1 VLTVATDDV
10 AVTAGVTVV
19 SGVALTVAA
28 AAVVGAAGVT
38 AVSVGALAV
47 AVGATAVSGVVLTVA
62 PGAVAGAD
70 GVTGVSVVVLTVAA
84 GAAGFMAVS
93 AGLLILATGA
103 AAAAAGVLAVSEGV
117 LAVAVDAAAG
127 QCSDVMLRLVT
138 TKLLSVAAELAS
150 LAVCP
155 MRVTSWPRCG
165 LRSTLLVAILKVKP
179 VLFSTSV
186 KLGSAPPRQPLMLVF
201 SVSVLG
207 AGVWANPSAINRAG
221 TTIHRNALFME
232 ILRKILALR
241 RSEIS
246 LGIFSASDSY
256 VEPSGRSGS
265 GLRTLEHPGETPL
278 PYSQTI

>member
-1 VLTVATDDV
+1 M

-28 AAVVGAAGVT
+28 AAVAGAAGVT
-38 AVSVGALAV
+38 AVSVGALAA

-62 PGAVAGAD
+62 AGAD
-70 GVTGVSVVVLTVAA
+70 GVTGASVVVLTVAA
-84 GAAGFMAVS
+84 GASGFLAVS
-93 AGLLILATGA
+93 AGVLILATGA

-117 LAVAVDAAAG
+117 LAVAVDAAAAA
-127 QCSDVMLRLVT
+127 QCSDIMLRSVT
-138 TKLLSVAAELAS
+138 TKPLSVAAELAP
-150 LAVCP
+150 LALCP

-186 KLGSAPPRQPLMLVF
+186 KLGSEPPKQPLMLDF
-201 SVSVLG
+201 SVLVLG
-207 AGVWANPSAINRAG
+207 AEVWANPSAINRAG
-221 TTIHRNALFME
+221 TTIHRNALFMR

-246 LGIFSASDSY
+246 LGI
-256 VEPSGRSGS
+256 
-265 GLRTLEHPGETPL
+265 
-278 PYSQTI
+278 

>member
-1 VLTVATDDV
+1 VLTVATGDV

-28 AAVVGAAGVT
+28 ATVAGAAGVT

-47 AVGATAVSGVVLTVA
+47 AVGATAASGVVLTVA
-62 PGAVAGAD
+62 AGAD

-93 AGLLILATGA
+93 AGVLILATGA
-103 AAAAAGVLAVSEGV
+103 AAAAAGVLAASEGV
-117 LAVAVDAAAG
+117 LAVAVDAAAAA
-127 QCSDVMLRLVT
+127 QCSEIMLRSVT
-138 TKLLSVAAELAS
+138 TKLLSVAAELAP
-150 LAVCP
+150 LALCP

-201 SVSVLG
+201 SALVLG
-207 AGVWANPSAINRAG
+207 AGDWANPSAINRAG

-265 GLRTLEHPGETPL
+265 GLRTLEHPGETPP